1 MNLKLNRFINEFN
14 FILFSNYLKKYGWNN
29 DGKYNEIFTIW
40 HRLEPDQTEY
50 ELIVPENNQFKKNEE
65 TFFQIFEN
73 LAVYYNKS
81 ISLIIDDYLNSVN
94 DKVKLSIKSKTTQDG
109 IIPLTDG
116 VRLIENTKEMLVS
129 SFLAIRKRKKN
140 FMGPRP
146 DSVNEVINNI
156 QLGQTEEGSFVL
168 NIFVP
173 KYYYEDEDG
182 RLIDSTEESFT
193 RKALNVLEN
202 SVVDLVTKAN
212 EYQTNNDISI
222 FDSAYQSG
230 VSSNLCNAISEISSN
245 GKHDINISISY
256 NNGID
261 KSEDIKSIDIKREFI
276 PLINDVREY
285 YKKDLS
291 EENYRITGYVTKL
304 HQEPTEE
311 EGEITL
317 TSIIE
322 GKLKKVKM
330 VLNPDNYLIAQEA
343 HKTKQF
349 LSCVGTINM
358 KDRQTTLTDIS
369 SVLLVEED

>member
-1 MNLKLNRFINEFN
+1 MTLKISRFIKEYN

-50 ELIVPENNQFKKNEE
+50 ELIVPENIHFKKNEE
-65 TFFQIFEN
+65 TFNQILDN
-73 LAVYYNKS
+73 LAVYYKKS
-81 ISLIIDDYLNSVN
+81 ISQIIDDYLNSVN

-109 IIPLTDG
+109 NIPLTDG

-129 SFLAIRKRKKN
+129 SFLAIKKRKKN

-146 DSVNEVINNI
+146 DSVNKVINSI

-202 SVVDLVTKAN
+202 SVVELVTKAN
-212 EYQTNNDISI
+212 EYQTKNDITI
-222 FDSAYQSG
+222 FDTAYQSG

-245 GKHDINISISY
+245 GKHDVNISISY

-276 PLINDVREY
+276 PLINNVREY

-291 EENYRITGYVTKL
+291 EENYIIRGYVTKL

-322 GKLKKVKM
+322 DKLKKVKM
-330 VLNPDNYLIAQEA
+330 ILNPDDYLVAQEA
-343 HKTKQF
+343 HKNKQ
-349 LSCVGTINM
+349 LLLCEGTINM
-358 KDRQTTLTDIS
+358 KDRQTTLTNIS